1 MKRMTKG
8 KFVPVLLTAALG
20 IGLVACGGDDSST
33 STEAPAGSE
42 APASSEAP
50 STEAPMATDAPAEG
64 AELANFTAWADLP
77 AEAGG
82 LDASPV
88 IDCAPEEGPLKAAW
102 VYVGPTND
110 GGWTQT
116 HDEGRLAVQEAF
128 GDAVETTYKE
138 NVPEG
143 PQVVQ
148 TVEDLIADGNTVIFG
163 TSFGF
168 QDAFVEVA
176 AAHPEVCFEFATGY
190 LSAPN
195 LSQFYGAAED
205 TDYLTGMA
213 AGAASKTGKLAY
225 LASFPIPEVVRGVN
239 AWTLGAQA
247 TNPDATVKVVWL
259 NTWFDPAA
267 ERKAAEA
274 LIAEGYDVLGMKG
287 IDSPSTG
294 DAALAAGI
302 PWAGYNRDNSANYGD
317 VWLTASSY
325 HWEVYE
331 IARIQQVLDGTWT
344 AGNYYGNLSDGFV
357 TLASF
362 GDLVSDET
370 RALIEAKAEELAAA
384 TGSQFTGPIM
394 DNQGNEALADGVT
407 HTFGELMS
415 MSYLVAGVDGE
426 IPAS

>member
-1 MKRMTKG
+1 
-8 KFVPVLLTAALG
+8 
-20 IGLVACGGDDSST
+20 
-33 STEAPAGSE
+33 
-42 APASSEAP
+42 
-50 STEAPMATDAPAEG
+50 
-64 AELANFTAWADLP
+64 
-77 AEAGG
+77 
-82 LDASPV
+82 
-88 IDCAPEEGPLKAAW
+88 
-102 VYVGPTND
+102 
-110 GGWTQT
+110 
-116 HDEGRLAVQEAF
+116 
-128 GDAVETTYKE
+128 
-138 NVPEG
+138 
-143 PQVVQ
+143 
-148 TVEDLIADGNTVIFG
+148 
-163 TSFGF
+163 
-168 QDAFVEVA
+168 
-176 AAHPEVCFEFATGY
+176 
-190 LSAPN
+190 
-195 LSQFYGAAED
+195 LSQFYGGAED
-205 TDYLTGMA
+205 TDYLAGMA
-213 AGAASKTGKLAY
+213 AGAASETGKLAI

-247 TNPDATVKVVWL
+247 VNPEATVKVVWL
-259 NTWFDPAA
+259 NTWFDPPA

-325 HWEVYE
+325 HWDVYLTP
-331 IARIQQVLDGTWT
+331 RLQQIIDGTWT

-357 TLASF
+357 TMASF
-362 GDLVSDET
+362 GDLVSEET

-394 DNQGNEALADGVT
+394 DNQGNEALADGVS

>member
-20 IGLVACGGDDSST
+20 FGLVACGDDDSST
-33 STEAPAGSE
+33 STA

-50 STEAPMATDAPAEG
+50 STDAPMATDALAEG
-64 AELANFTAWADLP
+64 ATMANFTAWADLP

-82 LDASPV
+82 LEASPV
-88 IDCAPEEGPLKAAW
+88 VDCTPEEGPLKAAW

-116 HDEGRLAVQEAF
+116 HDEGRLAVQEYF

-168 QDAFVEVA
+168 QDAFLEVA
-176 AAHPEVCFEFATGY
+176 AANPEVCFEFATGY
-190 LSAPN
+190 KSAPN
-195 LSQFYGAAED
+195 LSQYYGAAED
-205 TDYLTGMA
+205 TDYLAGMA
-213 AGAASKTGKLAY
+213 AGAASATGKLGY

-239 AWTLGAQA
+239 AWTLGAQSV
-247 TNPDATVKVVWL
+247 NPGATVKVVWL
-259 NTWFDPAA
+259 NTWFDPPA

-325 HWEVYE
+325 HWEIYE
-331 IARIQQVLDGTWT
+331 IPRIQQVLDGVWT
-344 AGNYYGNLSDGFV
+344 AGNYYGNLSDGFI
-357 TLASF
+357 TLAPF
-362 GDLVSDET
+362 GDLVSEET
-370 RALIEAKAEELAAA
+370 RALIEAKAEELSAV

-394 DNQGNEALADGVT
+394 DNQGNEALAAGVS

>member
-1 MKRMTKG
+1 
-8 KFVPVLLTAALG
+8 
-20 IGLVACGGDDSST
+20 
-33 STEAPAGSE
+33 
-42 APASSEAP
+42 
-50 STEAPMATDAPAEG
+50 
-64 AELANFTAWADLP
+64 
-77 AEAGG
+77 
-82 LDASPV
+82 
-88 IDCAPEEGPLKAAW
+88 
-102 VYVGPTND
+102 
-110 GGWTQT
+110 
-116 HDEGRLAVQEAF
+116 
-128 GDAVETTYKE
+128 
-138 NVPEG
+138 
-143 PQVVQ
+143 
-148 TVEDLIADGNTVIFG
+148 
-163 TSFGF
+163 
-168 QDAFVEVA
+168 
-176 AAHPEVCFEFATGY
+176 
-190 LSAPN
+190 
-195 LSQFYGAAED
+195 
-205 TDYLTGMA
+205 
-213 AGAASKTGKLAY
+213 
-225 LASFPIPEVVRGVN
+225 
-239 AWTLGAQA
+239 
-247 TNPDATVKVVWL
+247 VWL

-325 HWEVYE
+325 HWDVYE

-362 GDLVSDET
+362 GDLVSEET

-394 DNQGNEALADGVT
+394 DNKGNEVLAAGVS

-415 MSYLVAGVDGE
+415 MSYLVAGIDAE

>member
-8 KFVPVLLTAALG
+8 KFVPILLTAALG
-20 IGLVACGGDDSST
+20 FGLVACGDDDSST
-33 STEAPAGSE
+33 STEAPA
-42 APASSEAP
+42 SSEAP
-50 STEAPMATDAPAEG
+50 STDAPMATDAPAEG
-64 AELANFTAWADLP
+64 ATMANFTAWADIP
-77 AEAGG
+77 DSGTE
-82 LDASPV
+82 SPV
-88 IDCAPEEGPLKAAW
+88 VDCTPEEGPLKAAW

-116 HDEGRLAVQEAF
+116 HDEGRLAAQEAL

-163 TSFGF
+163 TSYGF
-168 QDAFVEVA
+168 QDGFVELA
-176 AAHPEVCFEFATGY
+176 AAHPNVCFEFATGY

-205 TDYLTGMA
+205 TDYLAGMA
-213 AGAASKTGKLAY
+213 AGAASATGKLAI

-239 AWTLGAQA
+239 AWTLGAQSV
-247 TNPDATVKVVWL
+247 NPEATVKVVWL
-259 NTWFDPAA
+259 NTWFDPPA

-274 LIAEGYDVLGMKG
+274 LVAEGYEVLGMKG

-302 PWAGYNRDNSANYGD
+302 PWAGYNRDQSANYGD

-325 HWEVYE
+325 HWEVYLTP
-331 IARIQQVLDGTWT
+331 RLQQILDGTWT

-357 TLASF
+357 TMAPF
-362 GDLVSDET
+362 GDLVSEET

-394 DNQGNEALADGVT
+394 DNQGNEALADGVS